1 MLPHY
6 FAYTA
11 TLPMLV
17 VAIVSFTG
25 HSSMALSM
33 PCGAYRRHHL
43 VTGTLADFLN
53 ELLTVRALTHGEEML
68 LSVVVKTSLEQKR
81 AVAKSEL

>member
-1 MLPHY
+1 ML
-6 FAYTA
+6 FG
-11 TLPMLV
+11 
-17 VAIVSFTG
+17 AISPKTTFLRSV
-25 HSSMALSM
+25 
-33 PCGAYRRHHL
+33 
-43 VTGTLADFLN
+43 ADFLN